1 VKPKK
6 RNIQQ
11 HFVTAS
17 YLGGFTPDGSRSSQ
31 LYVYE
36 RNTQRMFRLAPDE
49 AAKRRN
55 YYSIPKLDGGFIDDV
70 DVMLTALEGQAL
82 PSLRKIVSKNYDLS
96 TFERALLAYLIAFQ
110 EFRTPWSR
118 AIFQKMQLSLTQ
130 QAMRVGAKTPGHFE
144 RILKKLETEGKL
156 DGTVSADQLRDA
168 LKNKTIKLQVQ
179 PHAGIDTMVSTSQS
193 IGNIYT
199 QMRWTVFHAKDGE
212 FLTSDTPVTRRNPSF
227 KGGMYGG
234 GLMAADAQVWFPLAK
249 DACLLISHD
258 NDRMKEFDELIEAG
272 KAMEAEA
279 LTAELPSIR
288 GIEIPRDDVDAVNA
302 HTIVKADR
310 FVYSPFESGQISDLL
325 QGKTQNLDIAIS
337 PPFQESTVDNE
348 K

>member
-17 YLGGFTPDGSRSSQ
+17 YLGGFTPDGDRGSK

-36 RNTQRMFRLAPDE
+36 RNTQRMFRLVPDE

-55 YYSIPKLDGGFIDDV
+55 YYSIPKPDGGFVDDV
-70 DVMLTALEGQAL
+70 DVMLTALEGQAM
-82 PSLRKIVSKNYDLS
+82 PSLRKIVAKDYELS
-96 TFERALLAYLIAFQ
+96 TFERALVAYLIAFQ

-118 AIFQKMQLSLTQ
+118 AIFQKMELSLAQ
-130 QAMRVGAKTPGHFE
+130 QLMHVGAKTPGYFE
-144 RILKKLETEGKL
+144 RILKQLEAEGKL
-156 DGTVSADQLRDA
+156 DGSVSADQLRDA
-168 LKNKTIKLQVQ
+168 LRSERIKMQVQ

-199 QMRWTVFHAKDGE
+199 QMRWTVFHAKEGD
-212 FLTSDTPVTRRNPSF
+212 FLTSDTPVVRRNPGF
-227 KGGMYGG
+227 KGGIYGG
-234 GLMAADAQVWFPLAK
+234 GLMAPDAQVWFPLTK
-249 DACLLISHD
+249 TACLLISHD
-258 NDRMKEFDELIEAG
+258 SDNMQKFDELLEAG
-272 KAMEAEA
+272 KRTEAEA
-279 LTAELPSIR
+279 LRAELPSIR
-288 GIEIPRDDVDAVNA
+288 GVEIQSTDVDAVNT

-310 FVYSPFESGQISDLL
+310 FVYSPFESSKISDLL

-337 PPFQESTVDNE
+337 SPFPE
-348 K
+348 KRG